1 MADLDMIFKVAKYLT
16 YEGHGKWQAQCP
28 VKGCEKNSL
37 SITQTN
43 MYLRTDSKQSVS
55 YGDVAC
61 ANGCSRGEIIEAFKF
76 HPEQVFMNDKAFESD
91 PENYQCLL
99 NEDESVALIT
109 EELKYLLAFLESP
122 DAEAVSARD
131 NERFWMVAFGLRW
144 YLTGMIYMRGRII
157 EDDVSSSKDESAVNQ
172 NFEGCFDE

>member
-1 MADLDMIFKVAKYLT
+1 MADLDMIFKVAKNLT

-43 MYLRTDSKQSVS
+43 FHLRTDSKQSVL

-61 ANGCSRGEIIEAFKF
+61 ANGCSLGEIFEAFKF
-76 HPEQVFMNDKAFESD
+76 HPEQVFLNEQAFLAD

-99 NEDESVALIT
+99 NEDESEAFIT

-122 DAEAVSARD
+122 DAEAASARD
-131 NERFWMVAFGLRW
+131 KERFWMVVFGLRW
-144 YLTGMIYMRGRII
+144 YLTGMIFMRGSNI
-157 EDDVSSSKDESAVNQ
+157 EDDFSSSRNESVLNPYSKG
-172 NFEGCFDE
+172 FFHE